1 MKLSKRLEMVASFV
15 EKGSRIAD
23 IGTDHGYLPIALV
36 ERGLCPR
43 AIAMDI
49 GQGPLARAR
58 EHILACGM
66 EDRIEMRL
74 SDGLAELKLNEA
86 DTVVIA
92 GMGGELVLHILE
104 QGKALWESTGAFVL
118 SPQSELDKVRN
129 YLEKNGFFIA
139 REAMVFEDGK
149 FYTVMLV
156 KRGKMSIDCPAHYL
170 YGKCLIEARDSVL
183 VLYLEKEK
191 ARMQAI
197 LQDLEGQETKKAE
210 KAREKLLCELRW
222 IKEVQDEM
230 QGNH

>member
-15 EKGSRIAD
+15 ERGSRIAD
-23 IGTDHGYLPIALV
+23 IGTDHGYLPIALI
-36 ERGLCPR
+36 ERGVSPG

-58 EHILACGM
+58 EHVLACGM
-66 EDRIEMRL
+66 EDKIELRL
-74 SDGLAELKLNEA
+74 SDGLAALKPGEA

-104 QGKALWESTGAFVL
+104 QGRALWESTGTFVL
-118 SPQSELDKVRN
+118 SPQSELDKVRI
-129 YLEKNGFFIA
+129 YLEKNGFCIV

-149 FYTVMLV
+149 FYTVMLA
-156 KRGKMSIDCPAHYL
+156 KRGRMSLDRPAHYL
-170 YGKCLIEARDSVL
+170 YGKYLIEAGDSVL
-183 VLYLEKEK
+183 ALYLEKEK

-197 LQDLEGQETKKAE
+197 LWELEGQETKKAQE
-210 KAREKLLCELRW
+210 AREKLLCELGW

-230 QGNH
+230 QGDY

>member
-15 EKGSRIAD
+15 ERGSRIAD
-23 IGTDHGYLPIALV
+23 IGTDHGYLPIALI
-36 ERGLCPR
+36 ERGVSPG

-58 EHILACGM
+58 EHVLACGM
-66 EDRIEMRL
+66 EDKIELRL
-74 SDGLAELKLNEA
+74 SDGLAALKPGEA

-104 QGKALWESTGAFVL
+104 QGRALWESTGTFVL
-118 SPQSELDKVRN
+118 SPQSELDKVRI
-129 YLEKNGFFIA
+129 YLEKNGFCIV

-149 FYTVMLV
+149 FYTVMLA
-156 KRGKMSIDCPAHYL
+156 KRGRMSLDRPAHYL
-170 YGKCLIEARDSVL
+170 YGKYLIEAGDSVL
-183 VLYLEKEK
+183 ALYLEKEK

-197 LQDLEGQETKKAE
+197 LWELEGQETKKAQE
-210 KAREKLLCELRW
+210 AREKLLCELGW

-230 QGNH
+230 QGDN

>member
-74 SDGLAELKLNEA
+74 SDGLSELKLNEA

>member
-66 EDRIEMRL
+66 EARIEMRL
-74 SDGLAELKLNEA
+74 SDGLAELKPQEA

-156 KRGKMSIDCPAHYL
+156 KRGKMSIDRPAHYL

-197 LQDLEGQETKKAE
+197 LQGLEGQETKKAE
-210 KAREKLLCELRW
+210 KAREKLLCELGW